1 MPESHQRPNPVA
13 AVAGWVV
20 CGAINGLIY
29 GAGWAL
35 MRYDDLTDA
44 IESRR
49 AARQLWRE
57 ADQYLKDGAR

>member
-1 MPESHQRPNPVA
+1 MTRELPKPVA
-13 AVAGWVV
+13 VPLGWVI
-20 CGAINGLIY
+20 CGAINTAIY
-29 GAGWAL
+29 SAGWAL
-35 MRYDDLTDA
+35 MRWDDLTDA